1 MRYDVICLG
10 DANLHMRLIVSLDNL
25 DNAAHPHVDYAGLRE
40 ATRRR
45 KMLFLIAEIVTRV

>member
-25 DNAAHPHVDYAGLRE
+25 DNAAHPHVDYAGLCE